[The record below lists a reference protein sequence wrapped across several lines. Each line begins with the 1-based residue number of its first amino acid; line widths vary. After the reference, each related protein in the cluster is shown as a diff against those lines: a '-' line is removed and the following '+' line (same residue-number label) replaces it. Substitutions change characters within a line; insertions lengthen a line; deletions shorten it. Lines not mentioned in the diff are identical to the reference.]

1 VSISSSKATICQMDA
16 SAVRAADRHVLVGYA
31 AAITGNARDLLGDA
45 EVLLSAGRWA
55 RAHSLAVLASE
66 EWAKA
71 YAVLTL
77 SFMPPEVRA
86 RVSVREFLEGHR
98 LKIMCAQL
106 LHLVD
111 GAQPGVAER
120 VAGMTGLADMLRAAQ
135 RQASDANAAK
145 QRGLYAD
152 LLADGMLS
160 LPSDISGDEAAA
172 AVVQAQEV
180 GAAAFL
186 LHDPDA
192 LAAFADLSPEA
203 VALAETVF
211 GSWTDAGGVI
221 SDADAA
227 AKVLRDLASAIAT
240 S

>member
-1 VSISSSKATICQMDA
+1 M
-16 SAVRAADRHVLVGYA
+16 RAADRHVLVGYA
-31 AAITGNARDLLGDA
+31 AAIAGNAGDLLGDA

-106 LHLVD
+106 LRLVD
-111 GAQPGVAER
+111 GAPEPGVAER
-120 VAGMTGLADMLRAAQ
+120 VAGMAGLADMLRAAE

-152 LLADGMLS
+152 LLADGTLS

-192 LAAFADLSPEA
+192 LAAFADPSPEA

-211 GSWTDAGGVI
+211 GSWTDAEGVI

>member
-1 VSISSSKATICQMDA
+1 VSISSSKATICRVDA

-31 AAITGNARDLLGDA
+31 AAIAGNARDLLGDA

-77 SFMPPEVRA
+77 SFMPLEVRA
-86 RVSVREFLEGHR
+86 RVSVREF
-98 LKIMCAQL
+98 
-106 LHLVD
+106 LVD

-120 VAGMTGLADMLRAAQ
+120 VAGMAGLADMLRAAE
-135 RQASDANAAK
+135 RHASDANAAK

-152 LLADGMLS
+152 LLADGTLS
-160 LPSDISGDEAAA
+160 QPSDISGDEAAA
-172 AVVQAQEV
+172 AVVQAQQV

-192 LAAFADLSPEA
+192 LAAFADPSPEA

-211 GSWTDAGGVI
+211 GPWTDAEGVI

-227 AKVLRDLASAIAT
+227 AKMLRDLASAIAT